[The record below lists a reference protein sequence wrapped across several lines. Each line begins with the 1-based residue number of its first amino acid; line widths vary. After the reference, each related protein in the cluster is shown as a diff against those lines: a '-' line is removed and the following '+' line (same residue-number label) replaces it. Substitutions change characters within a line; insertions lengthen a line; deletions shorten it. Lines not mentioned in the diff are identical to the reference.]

1 MLRPVTH
8 GYRTRPSWFVDP
20 QGRPT
25 LLRGVNFGGS
35 TKVPFTPDGAT
46 HLGID
51 FERWRDVSFIG
62 RPAPLDEIDRHLDRI
77 AHWGFNVLRF
87 LVTWEAIE
95 HAGPGQHDEA
105 YLDYVRECVR
115 RAGERDLLVFID
127 PHQDVWS
134 RWTGGDGAPYWTLE
148 LAGMRPDKLAT
159 SEAVALNA
167 LDWPGNYMTAP
178 VATMWTL
185 FYGAETYAPPRLRGV
200 QEELQSRYLASI
212 GAVADRIAD
221 LDNVLGYDTLNEP
234 NGGYIG
240 MRPRDFTR
248 SRRFMA
254 RDSWGPEPRTPLEY
268 LAVAEDDGIW
278 TEGCPWREVG
288 LWDRDAGGQPVLANP
303 DGLGGE
309 IWRDHMEPFAR
320 RFRDV
325 VRAKHEDCFV
335 FLEGSPMELDTEWRD
350 PDPLVC
356 NARHWYDVMSLITR
370 AFDPEQYRSISGE
383 VVSGAEAIA
392 AEHVKM
398 LSGLQQISRDRMG
411 DPPMLIGEFGIPYEM
426 NGGEA
431 FRTGDWSKQEVAL
444 DASYRAMDELLLHT
458 TQWNYTA
465 DNSHDHGDQ
474 WNDEDLSIFSP
485 DDLDDPDDID
495 SGGRA
500 TRAFCRPYV
509 RHWAGAPGRMA
520 FDLATGELTAELHR
534 EAAID
539 APTVVYVPR
548 LHYPDVPE
556 VTVSAGETTYDP
568 ASQLLTW
575 ETPADAGRV
584 TLRITPR

>member
-1 MLRPVTH
+1 VTH
-8 GYRTRPSWFVDP
+8 GYSTRPSWFVDP
-20 QGRPT
+20 HGRPT
-25 LLRGVNFGGS
+25 LLRGVNLGGS

-46 HLGID
+46 HLGVD
-51 FERWRDVSFIG
+51 FEHWRDVSFIG
-62 RPAPLDEIDRHLDRI
+62 RPAPLDELDRHLDRI

-95 HAGPGQHDEA
+95 HAGPGEHDEA

-115 RAGERDLLVFID
+115 RAGERGLLVFID

-148 LAGMRPDKLAT
+148 LAGMRPERFAAA
-159 SEAVALNA
+159 EAVSLDA

-185 FYGAETYAPPRLRGV
+185 FYGGDAYAPARLRGV
-200 QEELQSRYLASI
+200 QDELQDRYLASI
-212 GAVADRIAD
+212 AAVAERLAD

-248 SRRFMA
+248 GRRFMA
-254 RDSWGPEPRTPLEY
+254 RDSTGPEPNSPLEW
-268 LAVAEDDGIW
+268 LAAANAGGIW
-278 TEGCPWREVG
+278 ADGCPWLEVG
-288 LWDRDAGGQPVLANP
+288 LWDRDADGTPVLAMP
-303 DGLGGE
+303 DGLGGK
-309 IWRDHMEPFAR
+309 IWPDHMVPFAR
-320 RFRDV
+320 KFRDV

-335 FLEGSPMELDTEWRD
+335 FLEGSPMEIDTEWDD

-356 NARHWYDVMSLITR
+356 NARHWYDAMTLITR
-370 AFDPEQYRSISGE
+370 AFDPEKYHSLSGKTLA
-383 VVSGAEAIA
+383 GAEEIA
-392 AEHVKM
+392 ADHTAWLAEMQK
-398 LSGLQQISRDRMG
+398 LSRERMG

-431 FRTGDWSKQEVAL
+431 FRTGDWSKQEIAL
-444 DASYRAMDELLLHT
+444 DASYRAMDELLLHS

-465 DNSHDHGDQ
+465 DNNHAHGDQ
-474 WNDEDLSIFSP
+474 WNEEDLSIFSRE
-485 DDLDDPDDID
+485 DVDDPGELD

-509 RHWAGAPGRMA
+509 RHWAGAPISMA
-520 FDLATGELTAELHR
+520 FDLTTGAFTAALHR
-534 EAAID
+534 EAAVD

-556 VTVSAGETTYDP
+556 VVVSAGETEYDP
-568 ASQLLTW
+568 SSQLLTW
-575 ETPADAGRV
+575 TTSADAGDV
-584 TLRITPR
+584 TISITPR

>member
-1 MLRPVTH
+1 MLSPVTH
-8 GYRTRPSWFVDP
+8 GYSTRPGWFVDLE
-20 QGRPT
+20 GRPT
-25 LLRGVNFGGS
+25 LLRGVNLGGS
-35 TKVPFTPDGAT
+35 TKVPYSPDGAT
-46 HLGID
+46 HLGVD
-51 FERWRDVSFIG
+51 FDGWRDVSFVG
-62 RPAPLDEIDRHLDRI
+62 RPAPLDELDRHLDRI
-77 AHWGFNVLRF
+77 ERWGFNVLRF

-95 HAGPGQHDEA
+95 HAGPGEHDEA

-115 RAGERDLLVFID
+115 RAGERGLLVFID

-148 LAGMRPDKLAT
+148 LAGMRPERFVSAG
-159 SEAVALNA
+159 AVALNA

-185 FYGAETYAPPRLRGV
+185 FYGGDVYAPPRLRGV
-200 QEELQSRYLASI
+200 QAELQDRYLASI
-212 GAVADRIAD
+212 GAVAERIAD

-240 MRPRDFTR
+240 LRPRDFTR
-248 SRRFMA
+248 GRRFMA
-254 RDSWGPEPRTPLEY
+254 RDTTGPEPRSPLEY
-268 LAVAEDDGIW
+268 LAAAEDGGIW
-278 TEGCPWREVG
+278 TDGCPWREVG
-288 LWDRDAGGQPVLANP
+288 LWDRDADGEPVLAAAE
-303 DGLGGE
+303 GLGGE
-309 IWRDHMEPFAR
+309 LWRDHMVPFAQ
-320 RFRDV
+320 RFRDE
-325 VRAKHEDCFV
+325 VRARHPGCFI

-370 AFDPEQYRSISGE
+370 AFDPEKYQSISGD
-383 VVSGAEAIA
+383 VVSGVDAIA

-398 LSGLQQISRDRMG
+398 LGGMQQISRDRMG

-465 DNSHDHGDQ
+465 DNTHAHGDQ

-485 DDLDDPDDID
+485 DDVTDPADLD
-495 SGGRA
+495 SGARGL
-500 TRAFCRPYV
+500 RAFCRPYV
-509 RHWAGAPGRMA
+509 RHWAGAPVRMA
-520 FDLATGELTAELHR
+520 FDLERGEFTAELER
-534 EAAID
+534 EAGID
-539 APTVVYVPR
+539 APTVVFVPQA
-548 LHYPDVPE
+548 HYPDGP
-556 VTVSAGETTYDP
+556 TVIVSTGEATFHAAT
-568 ASQLLTW
+568 QLLSW
-575 ETPADAGRV
+575 FTPPDAGTI
-584 TLRITPR
+584 TLRLTR